1 MNKKG
6 LILRENQPFLLL
18 YPIDYNLFLLEI
30 LDFLT
35 QDFAQEEVGKAG
47 CAEAQPLVGQPLF
60 AQNFLH
66 DGVVNHCIVNGV
78 DAAGRLETNLN
89 TSLLVVCL
97 DSLAHHVSSLWSS

>member
-35 QDFAQEEVGKAG
+35 QDFAQEEVGKAR
-47 CAEAQPLVGQPLF
+47 C
-60 AQNFLH
+60 
-66 DGVVNHCIVNGV
+66 
-78 DAAGRLETNLN
+78 
-89 TSLLVVCL
+89 S
-97 DSLAHHVSSLWSS
+97 

>member
-30 LDFLT
+30 LDFLS

-47 CAEAQPLVGQPLF
+47 CAEAQPLVGKPLF

-66 DGVVNHCIVNGV
+66 DGVVNHCVVNGV
-78 DAAGRLETNLN
+78 DAASWLETNLD
-89 TSLLVVCL
+89 TSLFIICL
-97 DSLAHHVSSLWSS
+97 DCLAHHVSSLRGC